1 MFFLFIGIVR
11 FVFGGVLEAA
21 AEIHKSDFKL
31 FGKPSSRPFRRM
43 GVALAYDSIDTSTD
57 EIRVRALQ
65 VASQIEIL

>member
-1 MFFLFIGIVR
+1 MFFLFIGLVR

-43 GVALAYDSIDTSTD
+43 GVALAYDKIGTSTD
-57 EIRVRALQ
+57 ELRAI
-65 VASQIEIL
+65 AKEIADKIKVN